1 MRSWSVENFPLI
13 VFWFNYFREHYMD
26 RVQRRQAGWEEDW
39 SFYFL
44 IFFCKYI
51 WLLFFLQCFTIII
64 IKCKASFSCH
74 SSSSHYSTQGFILIS
89 FHFIFSFLIKN
100 KKNKILCNFTS
111 DLLLCLRISDLKC
124 GQKTTKRMGPWEKT
138 FPFFWSHLL
147 AIISRNVGTKGHLRK
162 EIILLKY
169 QVFRFGTKSGGQF
182 ELLNWLEK
190 STRLLMLEDY
200 DLVHFTIR

>member
-1 MRSWSVENFPLI
+1 MI
-13 VFWFNYFREHYMD
+13 VF
-26 RVQRRQAGWEEDW
+26 
-39 SFYFL
+39 
-44 IFFCKYI
+44 FCTV
-51 WLLFFLQCFTIII
+51 FTIII

-74 SSSSHYSTQGFILIS
+74 SSSSHYSTQGFVLIF
-89 FHFIFSFLIKN
+89 FHFIFSLLIKN

-124 GQKTTKRMGPWEKT
+124 GQKTPKRMGPCSRDPPWEKM

-147 AIISRNVGTKGHLRK
+147 VVISRNVGTKGHLRK
-162 EIILLKY
+162 EIVLLKY
-169 QVFRFGTKSGGQF
+169 QFFRFMTKSGGQF

-200 DLVHFTIR
+200 DIVHFTIR

>member
-1 MRSWSVENFPLI
+1 
-13 VFWFNYFREHYMD
+13 MD
-26 RVQRRQAGWEEDW
+26 KVRRRQAGWEEDW
-39 SFYFL
+39 SFYFF
-44 IFFCKYI
+44 IFFVNRFDCC
-51 WLLFFLQCFTIII
+51 FFLQCFTIII
-64 IKCKASFSCH
+64 IKCKALFSCH

-100 KKNKILCNFTS
+100 RKNKILCNFTS

-124 GQKTTKRMGPWEKT
+124 GQKTPKWMGPWEKM

-162 EIILLKY
+162 EIVLLKY
-169 QVFRFGTKSGGQF
+169 QFFRFMTKSGGQF

-200 DLVHFTIR
+200 DIVHFTIR